1 MTFQKNRIL
10 SHGFNYGIAF
20 VIILVLNFVL
30 PRLMP
35 GDPMTAMYGQDVLA
49 EMSPELQQKIR
60 ETMGLSQ
67 PMWKQFAGY
76 ITSVLSGDLGYSVY
90 HSRSVLSVTVE
101 YLKWTLLL
109 SGTALIAAFLIGVL
123 LGLESGWKRGSL
135 LDRSLVT
142 GLMCISG
149 LPGFFVGILLL
160 LIFSL
165 GLGIFPAQGAVTPYA
180 GLSGPALAWDIVLH
194 LVLPACALTLAFT
207 PGYFLLMRNSL
218 LGVTRESFVLTAQS
232 KGLEDSRV
240 KYVHAGRNA
249 LLPVVTAS
257 GIHLSTRLITGA
269 LFVEIV
275 FSYPGMGS
283 LIYQAVRTRDY
294 PVLQGS
300 LFILTVMILIVNFC
314 VDAAYNYLDP
324 RIRHAH

>member
-1 MTFQKNRIL
+1 MATAGSRIR
-10 SHGFNYGIAF
+10 SHLLNYGIAF
-20 VIILVLNFVL
+20 LIILALNFVL

-49 EMSPELQQKIR
+49 EMSPELQAEIR
-60 ETMGLSQ
+60 ESLGLSE
-67 PMWKQFAGY
+67 PLWNQFFGY
-76 ITSVLSGDLGYSVY
+76 ITSVLTGDLGYSVY
-90 HSRSVLSVTVE
+90 HGRSVLSVTAE
-101 YLKWTLLL
+101 YLIWTLLL
-109 SGTALIAAFLIGVL
+109 SGTALVCAFLIGVL
-123 LGLESGWKRGSL
+123 LGLESGWKRGSV
-135 LDRSLVT
+135 LDKSLVT

-149 LPGFFVGILLL
+149 VPGFFTGIVLL

-165 GLGIFPAQGAVTPYA
+165 GLGLFPAQGAMSPYA
-180 GLSGPALAWDIVLH
+180 GLSGMSLVKDVILH
-194 LVLPACALTLAFT
+194 LVLPAAALTLAFT

-218 LGVTRESFVLTAQS
+218 VGITREPFVLTAQS
-232 KGLEDSRV
+232 KGLEESRV
-240 KYVHAGRNA
+240 KISHAGRNA

-275 FSYPGMGS
+275 FSYPGMGT

-294 PVLQGS
+294 PVLQGA
-300 LFILTVMILIVNFC
+300 LFLLTILILSVNFC
-314 VDAAYNYLDP
+314 VDILYRYLDP